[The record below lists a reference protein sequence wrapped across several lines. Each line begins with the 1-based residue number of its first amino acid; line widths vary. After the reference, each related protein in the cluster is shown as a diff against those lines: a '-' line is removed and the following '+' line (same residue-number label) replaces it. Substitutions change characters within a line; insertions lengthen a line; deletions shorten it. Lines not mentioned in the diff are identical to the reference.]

1 MEIIVVWVGFSLLAG
16 HVAGRKNRSAGLWFL
31 LSLLLSPLL
40 GLIAVLILSDLT
52 PSPAAESPAAW
63 PAPATAVAPPFP
75 APDHLRTIGT
85 LADLQDRGLIT
96 PAEYEAK
103 KSDLLARV

>member
-52 PSPAAESPAAW
+52 P
-63 PAPATAVAPPFP
+63 VAPPARVDWPTPTTAAETPAP
-75 APDHLRTIGT
+75 APDHLRTIGA

-96 PAEYEAK
+96 SEEYEAK

>member
-1 MEIIVVWVGFSLLAG
+1 MEIIVIWVGFSLLAG

-40 GLIAVLILSDLT
+40 GLIAVLILPDLT
-52 PSPAAESPAAW
+52 PLPAADSPAAW
-63 PAPATAVAPPFP
+63 TAPATAIAPPP
-75 APDHLRTIGT
+75 APDHLRTIGV